1 MLKTIINQSVNEVD
15 FSQSDRSGRTDGELD
30 LKNKFSSQSIRF
42 DQKEEKKEK
51 SSAKKERKFGDIN
64 EYSKATNSKR
74 SANSLNSIPVQERLH
89 LKGDLKALNSS
100 ELPRSQKIQLALLND
115 AFKGQCQKNHPT
127 AYNLEGL
134 LGANSQFETEMA
146 IYLDALEKQ
155 RIEEEKAIE
164 AKRMELQ
171 RQKEEERIKAIEASK
186 TKEEK
191 VAETIVGLKRQ
202 IEVQRRGLRKLPEG
216 FHAVIQKKIDT
227 LLATIERLQGG
238 LNARTAAV

>member
-1 MLKTIINQSVNEVD
+1 MSHSQAHIDSPRFEKKINQDEL
-15 FSQSDRSGRTDGELD
+15 TDKKKKEIEY
-30 LKNKFSSQSIRF
+30 SSQPIRV
-42 DQKEEKKEK
+42 DQKKEKKEK
-51 SSAKKERKFGDIN
+51 KSSAKRKERRGDFH
-64 EYSKATNSKR
+64 EYSKAKNLKPIQDDLSLIDDLRGLCESKR
-74 SANSLNSIPVQERLH
+74 
-89 LKGDLKALNSS
+89 
-100 ELPRSQKIQLALLND
+100 PRHQKINLALANNAFMAQCLNNHFVP
-115 AFKGQCQKNHPT
+115 AGQNKRQTIARYLGVKGQ
-127 AYNLEGL
+127 
-134 LGANSQFETEMA
+134 FESEVA
-146 IYLDALEKQ
+146 IYLKNLDEKEAQ
-155 RIEEEKAIE
+155 EKRAIE
-164 AKRMELQ
+164 AKRIELE